1 MMRVLFTW
9 RFFPQKEEM
18 KIILE
23 ITKTIL
29 LFEKHNIFTQ
39 EVILFSGFNMQKLC
53 DYKLKN
59 GLLSQIMMKS
69 NYDT

>member
-1 MMRVLFTW
+1 
-9 RFFPQKEEM
+9 M